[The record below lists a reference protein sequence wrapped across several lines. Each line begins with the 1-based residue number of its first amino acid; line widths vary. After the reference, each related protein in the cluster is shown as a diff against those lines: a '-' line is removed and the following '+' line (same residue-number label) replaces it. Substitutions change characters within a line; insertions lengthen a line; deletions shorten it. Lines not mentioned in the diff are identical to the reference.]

1 MSDLQDSRARARHFR
16 ISGPILGIGL
26 LAISA
31 ALWLGLRGVDLW
43 ATDSPAKA
51 ETTTLE
57 LAAADVATVARAVLT
72 RSLPVTGSLS
82 PLVQTTVKAQAPG
95 EVLEVTVREGQTV
108 RDGDV
113 LVRIDTRTL
122 DAELDSRQAALE
134 KARADLALAKLNR
147 DNSASLLEK
156 RVISQNAYDTTES
169 AWQANLASV
178 KLAEAQLS
186 QARIALGYATVRATF
201 DGTIAQRLVQPGEKV
216 ESGSSLLTLV
226 DLSHLELQAP
236 APADEISSVKVGQIA
251 TFHVGGFGER
261 RFEGRV
267 ERINPMTDTSSR
279 SVMLYLSVENPD
291 GALKG
296 GMFAQGELILDETEP
311 VAAIPLTAVRT
322 EAGLP
327 YVFAIDGGKIARR
340 PVTLGLRSEEQNL
353 VELRAGLETG
363 ARVVSAKINTLKDGT
378 PVTVT
383 APTAGS
389 TAYSSH

>member
-1 MSDLQDSRARARHFR
+1 MHSSRATARRFR
-16 ISGPILGIGL
+16 ISLPVVAVGL
-26 LAISA
+26 LVLAA
-31 ALWLGLRGVDLW
+31 ALWLVLRGAGMW
-43 ATDSPAKA
+43 ALDVPAA
-51 ETTTLE
+51 DETPTLE

-95 EVLEVTVREGQTV
+95 EVLEVTVREGQSV
-108 RDGDV
+108 RNGDV
-113 LVRIDTRTL
+113 LVRIDTRSL
-122 DAELDSRQAALE
+122 NAELDSRQAALE

-147 DNSASLLEK
+147 DNSTSLLEK

-169 AWQANLASV
+169 AYQANLANA

-186 QARIALGYATVRATF
+186 QARIALGYATVRAPF

-216 ESGSSLLTLV
+216 EIGSSLLTLV

-236 APADEISSVKVGQIA
+236 APADEISSVRLGQIA
-251 TFHVGGFGER
+251 NFRVGGFGER

-267 ERINPMTDTSSR
+267 ERINPMTDTGSR
-279 SVMLYLSVENPD
+279 SVMLYLSVDNPD

-296 GMFAQGELILDETEP
+296 GMFAQGDLILDETEP

-327 YVFAIDGGKIARR
+327 YVFAIQGAKIARR

-363 ARVVSAKINTLKDGT
+363 ARVVAARIDTLKDGT
-378 PVTVT
+378 AVVVT
-383 APTAGS
+383 APAAGS
-389 TAYSSH
+389 AATSSH